1 MSCSLSPP
9 KSSATMEE
17 YVWGR
22 KRSRIDRPSVPEE
35 KKSRVDYSV
44 MLEHQVAKMNQSL
57 EFCGK

>member
-1 MSCSLSPP
+1 
-9 KSSATMEE
+9 MEE

-22 KRSRIDRPSVPEE
+22 KRSRIDRPRVPEE